1 MPRVVKAI
9 GPSNVVRRLAS
20 GLSDNPK
27 IIAVPNA
34 IEVSYNYELDNE
46 VSHGEQAKEESNFPY
61 SLCGSFDAAVTAMRP
76 A

>member
-9 GPSNVVRRLAS
+9 GSSDVARRLAS
-20 GLSDNPK
+20 GLSGNPK

-46 VSHGEQAKEESNFPY
+46 VRDRDQAKGESNFPY
-61 SLCGSFDAAVTAMRP
+61 SLCGSFDAAVMAIRP